1 MRTDVLQN
9 LTLCRL
15 WDGIQGLYRIHRPR
29 EWDVYNLTTTFH
41 PVSTF
46 PEGTR
51 LPKIP
56 CRCMPVWRGKWWKLM
71 NFPWKWNSVNPN
83 LFHRVTPSLFQQK
96 CMDLKKL
103 DINLKQ
109 INLQYYITYI
119 TYITYIAEKRSKNK
133 RRPPWQLLSKWN
145 GSGDHRD
152 QSCIGL
158 RYKTQINVLHAEDS
172 AEVVSPLSAWDL
184 DLVQEPGQPTL
195 AASMM
200 PKKTKL
206 QTPHISIDA

>member
-1 MRTDVLQN
+1 MG
-9 LTLCRL
+9 C
-15 WDGIQGLYRIHRPR
+15 IQFNYH
-29 EWDVYNLTTTFH
+29 VSSSFH
-41 PVSTF
+41 FPGRHPFAKNPMSMYASLEGEVMKIDELSMKMEFCKSQLIPQGNPISLSTKMHG
-46 PEGTR
+46 P
-51 LPKIP
+51 
-56 CRCMPVWRGKWWKLM
+56 
-71 NFPWKWNSVNPN
+71 
-83 LFHRVTPSLFQQK
+83 
-96 CMDLKKL
+96 KKL